1 MGAVTAAYT
10 RRRPEETTLYAVVR
24 DNLATLY
31 GAVEDGA
38 LPISLPAFV
47 RKELDGYLECGML
60 CRGFARLRCDG
71 CEETRIVA
79 FSCKGRGFCPSC
91 LGRKMAQTAAH
102 LVEDVLPPVALRQW
116 VLTFPYA
123 WRKRLGYDAAL
134 LSALTGI
141 FLKTV
146 LGFYRKKS
154 GGAQAGGK
162 SGAVVSVQ
170 RTSSDLKLNPHLHAV
185 FLDGAYKED
194 VAPPSTSSSEDALDA
209 VPRFLGLG
217 HLQTREVAEVLER
230 AITRMLRY
238 CKRRKLLAHDRDEAE
253 ADHADAQSEETRG
266 HAELVASAVPCA
278 TPPAGPSFPV
288 RSPGL
293 LAHPGA
299 RVGSRNTDFERPL
312 CVGRDGFTLHA
323 ATRAGGADLAGREA
337 LLKYILRPAVAQERI
352 MPGKDGLVRITLK
365 RAFSDGTVAIDMD
378 PLSLLSRH
386 AAAVP
391 YSRFHTVRYSGVLA
405 SASKLRP
412 KNAPKPEPVATEGE
426 DGCVH
431 PALACEMPAEVPKR
445 GPYRPWAELL
455 KRTFGFD
462 VLQCVKCQGRMR
474 LLAVLTQDREVR
486 RYLRGIGEATDLP
499 TQAPARSPPYWQ
511 SRALRRREL
520 GDEAA

>member
-31 GAVEDGA
+31 GAVADGA

-141 FLKTV
+141 FIKTV

-154 GGAQAGGK
+154 GGAEAGGK

-185 FLDGAYKED
+185 FLDGAYRED
-194 VAPPSTSSSEDALDA
+194 VAAPSPNAAEAA
-209 VPRFLGLG
+209 AAAPRFLGLG
-217 HLQTREVAEVLER
+217 HLQTREVTEVLER

-238 CKRRKLLAHDRDEAE
+238 CKRRKLLAHDRDKAE
-253 ADHADAQSEETRG
+253 ADHDAAQSEETRG
-266 HAELVASAVPCA
+266 HAELVASAVSGATAASRTVVSGSEPRPSCA
-278 TPPAGPSFPV
+278 
-288 RSPGL
+288 
-293 LAHPGA
+293 
-299 RVGSRNTDFERPL
+299 SRCPR
-312 CVGRDGFTLHA
+312 R
-323 ATRAGGADLAGREA
+323 
-337 LLKYILRPAVAQERI
+337 VAQH
-352 MPGKDGLVRITLK
+352 GLRTASVCRPRWLHTSRRNVR
-365 RAFSDGTVAIDMD
+365 
-378 PLSLLSRH
+378 
-386 AAAVP
+386 
-391 YSRFHTVRYSGVLA
+391 
-405 SASKLRP
+405 
-412 KNAPKPEPVATEGE
+412 
-426 DGCVH
+426 
-431 PALACEMPAEVPKR
+431 
-445 GPYRPWAELL
+445 
-455 KRTFGFD
+455 
-462 VLQCVKCQGRMR
+462 GRC
-474 LLAVLTQDREVR
+474 
-486 RYLRGIGEATDLP
+486 
-499 TQAPARSPPYWQ
+499 
-511 SRALRRREL
+511 
-520 GDEAA
+520 

>member
-217 HLQTREVAEVLER
+217 HLQTREVAEVLGVRSRGCFATASAGCSLR
-230 AITRMLRY
+230 ATGTRPKTTNKVRRAKRHAGTQSLWPYASYRMLRS
-238 CKRRKLLAHDRDEAE
+238 CGRR
-253 ADHADAQSEETRG
+253 Q
-266 HAELVASAVPCA
+266 
-278 TPPAGPSFPV
+278 
-288 RSPGL
+288 
-293 LAHPGA
+293 
-299 RVGSRNTDFERPL
+299 
-312 CVGRDGFTLHA
+312 GR
-323 ATRAGGADLAGREA
+323 
-337 LLKYILRPAVAQERI
+337 LRC
-352 MPGKDGLVRITLK
+352 
-365 RAFSDGTVAIDMD
+365 
-378 PLSLLSRH
+378 
-386 AAAVP
+386 
-391 YSRFHTVRYSGVLA
+391 RYSA
-405 SASKLRP
+405 SPSEPLQWTS
-412 KNAPKPEPVATEGE
+412 NALSV
-426 DGCVH
+426 
-431 PALACEMPAEVPKR
+431 
-445 GPYRPWAELL
+445 
-455 KRTFGFD
+455 
-462 VLQCVKCQGRMR
+462 
-474 LLAVLTQDREVR
+474 
-486 RYLRGIGEATDLP
+486 
-499 TQAPARSPPYWQ
+499 
-511 SRALRRREL
+511 
-520 GDEAA
+520 